1 MVETL
6 EQLAPKG
13 DEPITFEEVI
23 SIGEDLEKNAQKP
36 DKALSLL
43 KVLDRKMITADLL
56 STTKI
61 GKKLA
66 PIIDTPNPEV
76 PELSDTQLLQ

>member
-23 SIGEDLEKNAQKP
+23 SIGEDLEKNA
-36 DKALSLL
+36 
-43 KVLDRKMITADLL
+43 KVEVHVSRLGLENTSSRLDF
-56 STTKI
+56 
-61 GKKLA
+61 G
-66 PIIDTPNPEV
+66 PFTPNLYSEHRIEEHYQHMHRV
-76 PELSDTQLLQ
+76 KS

>member
-13 DEPITFEEVI
+13 DEPVTFEEVI

-43 KVLDRKMITADLL
+43 KVLDRKKITADLL

-76 PELSDTQLLQ
+76 PELSDTELL

>member
-6 EQLAPKG
+6 EQLAGKG

-23 SIGEDLEKNAQKP
+23 SIGEDLEKNAKKP

-43 KVLDRKMITADLL
+43 KVLDRKKITADLL

-76 PELSDTQLLQ
+76 PELSDTELLQ

>member
-43 KVLDRKMITADLL
+43 KVLERKKITADLL

-61 GKKLA
+61 GKRLA
-66 PIIDTPNPEV
+66 PIIDTPNPEI

>member
-43 KVLDRKMITADLL
+43 KVLDRKKITADLL

-76 PELSDTQLLQ
+76 PELSDTKLLQ

>member
-43 KVLDRKMITADLL
+43 KVLDRKKITADLL

>member
-43 KVLDRKMITADLL
+43 KVLDRKKITADLL

-76 PELSDTQLLQ
+76 PELSDTQLL

>member
-43 KVLDRKMITADLL
+43 KVLERKKITADLL

-61 GKKLA
+61 GKRLA